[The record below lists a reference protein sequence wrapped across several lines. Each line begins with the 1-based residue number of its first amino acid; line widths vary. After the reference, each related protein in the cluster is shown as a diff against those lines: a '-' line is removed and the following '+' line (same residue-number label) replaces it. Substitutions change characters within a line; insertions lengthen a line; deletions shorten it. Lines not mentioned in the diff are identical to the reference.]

1 MNISKE
7 YITNFTAIGVVT
19 SSFLVPATFST
30 ILFYTGLF
38 ALSGSLTNQIAI
50 HMLFNKVPF
59 FYGSGIIEL
68 KFEELKLSI
77 KSLIIDE
84 FFSKQKIEE
93 FLKDEE
99 QKINLTPLIEKFD
112 FSSAF
117 EALLGAINESKFAGL
132 INMIGGPPALET
144 IREPFNTKLKGVI
157 VKLTSS
163 DEFNTELQN
172 YINNSSF
179 SDDILEK
186 IETIVQKR
194 LDELTP
200 VMIKEMLHNLMREHL
215 GWLVVWGGVFGGFIG
230 LASSLLE
237 SFIR

>member
-1 MNISKE
+1 MKISKE
-7 YITNFTAIGVVT
+7 YITNLTAIGVVS
-19 SSFLVPATFST
+19 SSFFIPTTFST
-30 ILFYTGLF
+30 PVFYTGLF

-77 KSLIIDE
+77 KSLILDE
-84 FFSKQKIEE
+84 FFSKDKIEK
-93 FLKDEE
+93 FLKSEE

-117 EALLGAINESKFAGL
+117 DALLSTINESKFAGL
-132 INMIGGPPALET
+132 INMIGGPPALEAL
-144 IREPFNTKLKGVI
+144 REPFNTKLKGVI

-163 DEFNTELQN
+163 QEFNTELQA
-172 YINNSSF
+172 YINNSTF
-179 SDDILEK
+179 SDDILKK
-186 IETIVQKR
+186 IDGIVDNR

-200 VMIKEMLHNLMREHL
+200 NMIKDMLQNLMREHL

-230 LASSLLE
+230 LISSLLE